1 MESKIEWYREVL
13 SLEPNSRVFF
23 HLARLFVDNDRI
35 DEAVDTLRQG
45 LDRHPDHI
53 EARLLLIELLSR
65 GGREDYAKEQASV
78 LADIL
83 KRYPAFWRAWAQ
95 TLAGGE
101 EDFGVAL
108 EFAAAY
114 CSGAPLTWG
123 RIIEHGLKSL
133 LDRLQVDRDAMAPGM
148 AEASAGEPAPA
159 AEPEAPAA
167 KEPAVELESLLA
179 EPESS
184 AEPEPEPE
192 RELAQ
197 DAAAAPSAAT
207 EAVLEEA
214 EVSSPEATAA
224 AAAGADAADEPR
236 PAAESFSLRTRT
248 MAEVLAAQGD
258 VNGALDIFHE
268 LLDNAEPGPAREA
281 LEARIRELSTA
292 AGRESLAKTGLGKAE
307 TSLDAGQSGE
317 QLGEVPEEAPRKRP
331 KARLL
336 RTLERLA
343 QRLENRS

>member
-179 EPESS
+179 EPESN

-197 DAAAAPSAAT
+197 DAAAAP
-207 EAVLEEA
+207 
-214 EVSSPEATAA
+214 

-307 TSLDAGQSGE
+307 TPLDAGQSGE
-317 QLGEVPEEAPRKRP
+317 QLGEVSEEAPRKRP

>member
-23 HLARLFVDNDRI
+23 HLARLFVDNDRGE
-35 DEAVDTLRQG
+35 EAVDTLRQG

-65 GGREDYAKEQASV
+65 GGQETQAKEQASV

-114 CSGAPLTWG
+114 CSGTPLTWG

-133 LDRLQVDRDAMAPGM
+133 LDRLQTGRVSMAP
-148 AEASAGEPAPA
+148 EAAVA
-159 AEPEAPAA
+159 AESAEFASDAGPEAPA
-167 KEPAVELESLLA
+167 SSS
-179 EPESS
+179 EPESGAAPIS
-184 AEPEPEPE
+184 
-192 RELAQ
+192 ELLQ
-197 DAAAAPSAAT
+197 QSEVSLDALAPSAEEESL
-207 EAVLEEA
+207 EADPA
-214 EVSSPEATAA
+214 SSSP
-224 AAAGADAADEPR
+224 DAAKER
-236 PAAESFSLRTRT
+236 LAAESFSLRTRT

-258 VNGALDIFHE
+258 VEGALDIFHE
-268 LLDNAEPGPAREA
+268 LLDNAEPGPARES
-281 LEARIRELSTA
+281 LGARIRELSAA
-292 AGRESLAKTGLGKAE
+292 AGREGLAKTGRGKA
-307 TSLDAGQSGE
+307 TAPLDAGDVDDQLAEASG
-317 QLGEVPEEAPRKRP
+317 EAPRKPP